1 MTTHRAVLVAAA
13 LALVPLSGV
22 VSTAR
27 AATATAAAAVTPAVE
42 SRPSV
47 LPFIHDDYAKAIA
60 DAKAKKQLVFVDAGA
75 PWCHACR
82 SMDAFVFTD
91 PALKKDAER
100 FVWLALNTEN
110 RKNAGFLKKNPIP
123 ALPTYLVVDPL
134 SDKVV
139 MRWVGGASV
148 AQLQQVFNDADV
160 AMHGGQPHEPVDIAM
175 ARGDAAY
182 SNEQHLEAVKAYRQ
196 ALAAAPPGWASY
208 TRCVESLLFSLSQVD
223 SNQAVIDL
231 AHAVMPQVA
240 GTTTYISAA
249 GSGLS
254 SALALPDGSPNKR
267 QDAIAFEA
275 QLREALGDAS
285 IQLTSDDRSS
295 YLSSFIDAREAA
307 KDSVGA
313 HNAAQDWA
321 DFLERAAREAR
332 TPVERAVFDPHR
344 LSAYLALGT
353 PEKAVPMLQL
363 SEKEFPTDCNPPA
376 RLATAYLKLKRYDDA
391 LAASDRAMALPMS
404 DGPRKLLYYQTRIDI
419 YTAKGDA
426 ASAKK
431 TLEAAIAFAQ
441 GLPEGQRSEKRIA
454 SLKAKL
460 EKLTQTSSA
469 Q

>member
-1 MTTHRAVLVAAA
+1 MHTHRAVLVAAV
-13 LALVPLSGV
+13 LALVPARGV
-22 VSTAR
+22 ASTPG
-27 AATATAAAAVTPAVE
+27 AATATAAGPTAVA
-42 SRPSV
+42 SRPTV
-47 LPFIHDDYAKAIA
+47 FPFIHDDYPRAVAEAKRRKLPI
-60 DAKAKKQLVFVDAGA
+60 FVDAGA
-75 PWCHACR
+75 PWCHTCR

-91 PALKKDAER
+91 PALKPDAER
-100 FVWLALNTEN
+100 FVWLAINTEN
-110 RKNAGFLKKNPIP
+110 RRNAAFLKQNSIP

-148 AQLQQVFNDADV
+148 AQLKQVLNDADV
-160 AMHGGQPHEPVDIAM
+160 AMHGGTPHEPVDVAM

-182 SNEQHLEAVKAYRQ
+182 SNEQHADAVVAYRE
-196 ALAAAPPGWASY
+196 ALAVAPEGWGSY
-208 TRCVESLLFSLSQVD
+208 TRCVESLLFSLSRVD

-231 AHAVMPQVA
+231 AHSVMPRVE
-240 GTTTYISAA
+240 GTSTYISAV

-254 SALALPDGSPNKR
+254 SALALPDERADKR
-267 QDAIAFEA
+267 LLAIEFEA
-275 QLREALGDAS
+275 QLRAALSDAS
-285 IQLTSDDRSS
+285 IQIAYDDRSS
-295 YLSSFIDAREAA
+295 YLSSLIEAREAA

-313 HNAAQDWA
+313 HAAAQDWA

-363 SEKEFPTDCNPPA
+363 SEKEFPADCNPPA
-376 RLATAYLKLKRYDDA
+376 RLATAYLNLKRYDEA
-391 LAASDRAMALPMS
+391 LAASDRAMALPMA
-404 DGPRKLLYYQTRIDI
+404 DGPRKLLYYRTRVDI
-419 YTAKGDA
+419 YTGKGDRIA
-426 ASAKK
+426 AKK
-431 TLEAAIAFAQ
+431 TLEDAIGFAQ
-441 GLPEGQRSEKRIA
+441 GLPEGQRNEKSIA